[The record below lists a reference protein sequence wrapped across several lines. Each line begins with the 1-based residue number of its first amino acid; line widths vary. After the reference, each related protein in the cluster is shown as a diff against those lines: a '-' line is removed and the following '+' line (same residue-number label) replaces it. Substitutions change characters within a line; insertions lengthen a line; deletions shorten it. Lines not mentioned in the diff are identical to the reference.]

1 MMSFM
6 LYSITETQQE
16 RAPLMLNFNLN
27 VRPKTAKR
35 LKKVLE
41 YSRDEDAFAQSF
53 IAYQI
58 AELRRAIL
66 NLRLE
71 IGAFEEKYSMPSAKF
86 HRKFDQGEMED
97 SEDFILWAGACEMLA
112 KNEAHL
118 RELEG

>member
-1 MMSFM
+1 
-6 LYSITETQQE
+6 
-16 RAPLMLNFNLN
+16 MLNFNLN

-41 YSRDEDAFAQSF
+41 YSRDEEAFAQSF

-71 IGAFEEKYSMPSAKF
+71 MKTFEERYGMSSAKF
-86 HRKFDQGEMED
+86 QKKFNQGQMDD
-97 SEDFILWAGACEMLA
+97 SEDFILWAGMCEMLE
-112 KNEAHL
+112 KNEGRL
-118 RELEG
+118 QGLEG